1 MPPGA
6 PLDERARCS
15 IRRWIAGG
23 AQMTPGGAP

>member
-15 IRRWIAGG
+15 IGRWIAAG
-23 AQMTPGGAP
+23 ATAAPGAAP